1 MLPGRWI
8 WAIHLKLSWKRLIG
22 SLDLTGALPFL
33 PSSQITWDQVI
44 HAGAMPSN
52 LSQTTQGNQVSNSK
66 KKNPPAYIH
75 HLLLPLLLFL
85 VSRRKKGKKKFKGN
99 LKPLHTP
106 NEKIKMDVAGSCVL
120 YVSKYFHLLLKF
132 PLGVAKNSYRI
143 VNTMVNLDSFYGETF
158 PHPLKSLVS
167 ICPVTDKPEV
177 LLDLPFCSLGWD
189 QGREAAPTF

>member
-1 MLPGRWI
+1 MC
-8 WAIHLKLSWKRLIG
+8 H
-22 SLDLTGALPFL
+22 SLESITDHTGE
-33 PSSQITWDQVI
+33 
-44 HAGAMPSN
+44 SN
-52 LSQTTQGNQVSNSK
+52 KQHQ
-66 KKNPPAYIH
+66 KNPPPPAYIH

-85 VSRRKKGKKKFKGN
+85 ASRRKKGKKKIKSN

-158 PHPLKSLVS
+158 PHPHKSLVS
-167 ICPVTDKPEV
+167 ICPVIDKPEV
-177 LLDLPFCSLGWD
+177 LLGLSFCSLGWD
-189 QGREAAPTF
+189 QGREAAPLMAWEG

>member
-1 MLPGRWI
+1 MLVPFPQVYHRPHRGI
-8 WAIHLKLSWKRLIG
+8 KRATPKKTPSCLY
-22 SLDLTGALPFL
+22 
-33 PSSQITWDQVI
+33 PSSP
-44 HAGAMPSN
+44 ASPLAF
-52 LSQTTQGNQVSNSK
+52 LSIQK
-66 KKNPPAYIH
+66 KE
-75 HLLLPLLLFL
+75 
-85 VSRRKKGKKKFKGN
+85 RKKKFKGN

-158 PHPLKSLVS
+158 PHPHKSLVS
-167 ICPVTDKPEV
+167 IYPVTDKPEV

-189 QGREAAPTF
+189 QGREAAPRMPWQG